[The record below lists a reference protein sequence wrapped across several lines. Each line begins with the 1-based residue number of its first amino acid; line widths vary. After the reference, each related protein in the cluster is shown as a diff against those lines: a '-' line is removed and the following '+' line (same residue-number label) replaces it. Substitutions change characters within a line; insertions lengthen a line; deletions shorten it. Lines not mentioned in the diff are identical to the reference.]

1 MGSKR
6 KEIYYTACSDGKHF
20 KTKTPKHMTPP
31 LKQFVLTEEEEKA
44 ERKLKAMDAGIR
56 KFSKYLNV
64 VAAALFLPLVAAM
77 ALFLLLVVTAFIA
90 LPTVLVGYFAGLFF
104 PQWLTALC
112 QIGTALCVLSAMVKW
127 FVNDVWDTIMKL

>member
-44 ERKLKAMDAGIR
+44 ERKLKAMDVGIR
-56 KFSKYLNV
+56 KFSKYLNFV
-64 VAAALFLPLVAAM
+64 AM
-77 ALFLLLVVTAFIA
+77 ALFLLLVAAAFIA
-90 LPTVLVGYFAGLFF
+90 LPTALVGYFAGLFF

-112 QIGTALCVLSAMVKW
+112 QIGTALGVLNAMVKW
-127 FVNDVWDTIMKL
+127 FVNEVWDTIMKL

>member
-6 KEIYYTACSDGKHF
+6 KEIYYTACSDGRHF

-31 LKQFVLTEEEEKA
+31 LKQFTITEEEEKA
-44 ERKLKAMDAGIR
+44 ERKMKAMDVGIR

-64 VAAALFLPLVAAM
+64 VAM
-77 ALFLLLVVTAFIA
+77 ALFLLLVAAAFIA
-90 LPTVLVGYFAGLFF
+90 LPTALVGYFAGLFF

-112 QIGTALCVLSAMVKW
+112 QIGTALGVLNAMVKW
-127 FVNDVWDTIMKL
+127 FVNEVWDTIMKL

>member
-31 LKQFVLTEEEEKA
+31 LKQFILIEEEEKA
-44 ERKLKAMDAGIR
+44 ERKLEAMDAGIR
-56 KFSKYLNV
+56 KFSKYLNIV
-64 VAAALFLPLVAAM
+64 AM
-77 ALFLLLVVTAFIA
+77 ALFLLLVAAALIA
-90 LPTVLVGYFAGLFF
+90 LPTALVGYFAGLFF

-112 QIGTALCVLSAMVKW
+112 QIGTALGVLNAMVKW
-127 FVNDVWDTIMKL
+127 FVNEVWNTIMKL

>member
-6 KEIYYTACSDGKHF
+6 KEIYYTACSDGRHF

-31 LKQFVLTEEEEKA
+31 LKQFVITEEEEKA

-64 VAAALFLPLVAAM
+64 VAM
-77 ALFLLLVVTAFIA
+77 ALLLLLIAAAFIA
-90 LPTVLVGYFAGLFF
+90 LPTALVGYFAGLFF

-112 QIGTALCVLSAMVKW
+112 QIGTALGVLNAIVKW
-127 FVNDVWDTIMKL
+127 FVNEVWDTIMKL

>member
-6 KEIYYTACSDGKHF
+6 KEIYYTACSDGRHF

-31 LKQFVLTEEEEKA
+31 LKQFIVTEEEEKA
-44 ERKLKAMDAGIR
+44 ERKLKAMDVGIR

-64 VAAALFLPLVAAM
+64 VAM
-77 ALFLLLVVTAFIA
+77 ALLLLLIAAAFIA
-90 LPTVLVGYFAGLFF
+90 LPTALVGYFAGLFF

-112 QIGTALCVLSAMVKW
+112 QIGTALGVLNAMVKW
-127 FVNDVWDTIMKL
+127 FVNEVWDTIMKL

>member
-6 KEIYYTACSDGKHF
+6 KEIYYTACSDGRHF

-31 LKQFVLTEEEEKA
+31 IKQFVLTEEEEKA
-44 ERKLKAMDAGIR
+44 ERKLKAMDTGIR

-64 VAAALFLPLVAAM
+64 VAM
-77 ALFLLLVVTAFIA
+77 ALFLLLVAAAFIA
-90 LPTVLVGYFAGLFF
+90 LPTALVGYFAGLFF

-112 QIGTALCVLSAMVKW
+112 QIGTALGVLNAMVKW
-127 FVNDVWDTIMKL
+127 FVNEVWDTIMKL

>member
-31 LKQFVLTEEEEKA
+31 LKQFIPIEEEEKA
-44 ERKLKAMDAGIR
+44 ERKLEAMDVGIR

-64 VAAALFLPLVAAM
+64 VAT
-77 ALFLLLVVTAFIA
+77 ALFLLLVAAALIA
-90 LPTVLVGYFAGLFF
+90 LPTALVGYFAGLFF

-112 QIGTALCVLSAMVKW
+112 QIGTALGVLNAMVKW
-127 FVNDVWDTIMKL
+127 FVNEVWDTIMKL

>member
-6 KEIYYTACSDGKHF
+6 KEIYYTACSDGRHF

-31 LKQFVLTEEEEKA
+31 EKRFILTEEEEKA
-44 ERKLKAMDAGIR
+44 ERKLKAMDTGIR

-64 VAAALFLPLVAAM
+64 VAM
-77 ALFLLLVVTAFIA
+77 ALFLLLVAAAFIA
-90 LPTVLVGYFAGLFF
+90 LPTALVGYFAGLFF

-112 QIGTALCVLSAMVKW
+112 QIGTALGVLNAMVKW
-127 FVNDVWDTIMKL
+127 FVNEVWDTIMKL

>member
-6 KEIYYTACSDGKHF
+6 KEIYYTACSDGRHF

-44 ERKLKAMDAGIR
+44 ERKLKAMDTGIR

-64 VAAALFLPLVAAM
+64 VAM
-77 ALFLLLVVTAFIA
+77 ALFLLLVAAAFIA
-90 LPTVLVGYFAGLFF
+90 LPTALVGYFAGLFF

-112 QIGTALCVLSAMVKW
+112 QIGTALGVLNAMVKW
-127 FVNDVWDTIMKL
+127 FVNEVWDTIMKL

>member
-44 ERKLKAMDAGIR
+44 ERKLKAMDTGIR

-64 VAAALFLPLVAAM
+64 VAM
-77 ALFLLLVVTAFIA
+77 ALFLLLVAAAFIA
-90 LPTVLVGYFAGLFF
+90 LPTALVGYFAGLFF

-112 QIGTALCVLSAMVKW
+112 QIGTALGVLNAMVKW
-127 FVNDVWDTIMKL
+127 FVNEVWDTIMKL

>member
-31 LKQFVLTEEEEKA
+31 IKQFVLTEEEEKA
-44 ERKLKAMDAGIR
+44 ERKLKAMDVGIR

-64 VAAALFLPLVAAM
+64 VAM
-77 ALFLLLVVTAFIA
+77 TLFLLLVAAAFIA
-90 LPTVLVGYFAGLFF
+90 LPTALVGYFAGLFF

-112 QIGTALCVLSAMVKW
+112 QIGTALGVLNAMVKW
-127 FVNDVWDTIMKL
+127 FVSEVWDTIMKL